1 MSCRLSFEYPQEV
14 GVGWGGY
21 YLPNSHRS
29 KLNSSLFVDLKLL
42 KLVLLRCISASGNR
56 VMTPSLKKT
65 TSSLAHRAQLQISV
79 EKQELIVI
87 KTDYTCTFSTR
98 VIIITNTH
106 PVNST
111 ISSTLDFNP
120 FNTLYV
126 HIYIH
131 LSLNQYQMPTIHQ
144 ILDNLAKL

>member
-1 MSCRLSFEYPQEV
+1 MRFCLCVV
-14 GVGWGGY
+14 GLGWGGY

-29 KLNSSLFVDLKLL
+29 KLNSSLFVDLMLL

-56 VMTPSLKKT
+56 VMNPSLKKT

-106 PVNST
+106 PVNSA
-111 ISSTLDFNP
+111 ISWILDFNP

-126 HIYIH
+126 CLFKFKSI
-131 LSLNQYQMPTIHQ
+131 SNP
-144 ILDNLAKL
+144 NSSPNFG